1 MVAISR
7 KEKLIKKMKN
17 NPKAMRFEEL
27 DKVLKDVGFSCRQPK
42 GGSSHYTYVLEDKL
56 LTVPYNRPFI
66 KVIYIKIAIRILEE
80 LGY

>member
-1 MVAISR
+1 MVTISR

-17 NPKAMRFEEL
+17 NPKSIRFEEL
-27 DKVLKDVGFSCRQPK
+27 DKILNDVGFSCRQPK

-56 LTVPYNRPFI
+56 LTIPYNRPFI